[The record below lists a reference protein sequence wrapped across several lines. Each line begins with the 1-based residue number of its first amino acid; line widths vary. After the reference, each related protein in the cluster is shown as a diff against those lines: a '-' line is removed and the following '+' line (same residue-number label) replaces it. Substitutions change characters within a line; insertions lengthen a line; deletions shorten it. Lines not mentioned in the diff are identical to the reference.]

1 MILHT
6 RAAEE
11 SSGGER
17 LILISKRHSI
27 VTAQAQDLAAVQQ
40 AFVEAQVSGA
50 SGQCADVDS
59 HTHVCC
65 RLKESTQATEL
76 KTVYSKFHMAKLS
89 GGQDLLDS
97 RARRLEVM

>member
-40 AFVEAQVSGA
+40 AFVEAPMSGA

-59 HTHVCC
+59 HTHFCC
-65 RLKESTQATEL
+65 RLKDSTRATI
-76 KTVYSKFHMAKLS
+76 SKLS
-89 GGQDLLDS
+89 VAISMWPNSPEAGIC
-97 RARRLEVM
+97 

>member
-65 RLKESTQATEL
+65 PFKDTAQATEL
-76 KTVYSKFHMAKLS
+76 ETVDGKFHGARLS

-97 RARRLEVM
+97 RARRGEVM